1 MLVVCIASGPSL
13 TQEQVNS
20 IPDGTTVICVN
31 DNYRLYPKC
40 QHVFAADSKW
50 WRRYYDDV
58 IATVS
63 PACRLHTTYKATPRW
78 ERVEGWHTHKTPSKI
93 GYSMFHGGNSGLLAV
108 ELARVLGA
116 TKIVLLGYDCRIKD
130 KSHWFG
136 DHPEGFRNADGV
148 DEWIVAFDQL
158 DKAYK
163 ELGIDLVNCSLDT
176 ALTIRRSTLEKELE
190 NSMCI

>member
-1 MLVVCIASGPSL
+1 
-13 TQEQVNS
+13 
-20 IPDGTTVICVN
+20 
-31 DNYRLYPKC
+31 
-40 QHVFAADSKW
+40 
-50 WRRYYDDV
+50 
-58 IATVS
+58 
-63 PACRLHTTYKATPRW
+63 
-78 ERVEGWHTHKTPSKI
+78 
-93 GYSMFHGGNSGLLAV
+93 MFHGGNSGLLAI

-116 TKIVLLGYDCRIKD
+116 TKIVLLGYDCKVSG

-136 DHPEGFRNADGV
+136 NHPEGFRNADGI
-148 DEWIVAFDQL
+148 DDWIVAFDQL